1 MFRKKKEDIYKIQ
14 VQPQSLDYSNDLFSE
29 YSDIFQRRISD
40 YRKHYTDIK
49 TKNITDPNELK
60 KKIMKKINQDS
71 ILVEIAFLFPSK
83 IQHTNEYTIDFTK
96 PLYKFD
102 FISNLINNEGG
113 IYSFI
118 IKNNDIDKEAIEKII
133 TENNNDIKNE
143 ILKNENYV
151 SYKTI
156 LKKIYNDIIN
166 EDISDDY
173 IDSIYLFN
181 IKCLLAELL
190 NDIYDLTITHKKI
203 YNVVTDEH
211 GINTNIEVFSNKFI
225 NLYTDKI
232 IIPDKVQYS
241 TNMFKR
247 FISDN
252 LSNNSQYLKNIKEPK
267 FDNYITYIKN
277 TIYDT
282 YIKPKPTK

>member
-1 MFRKKKEDIYKIQ
+1 MFKKLFETKGDAYKIQ
-14 VQPQSLDYSNDLFSE
+14 VKPQSLDYSNDLFSE
-29 YSDIFQRRISD
+29 YSDIFQKRIYD
-40 YRKHYTDIK
+40 YSKHYTDIK
-49 TKNITDPNELK
+49 TNNITDINELK

-83 IQHTNEYTIDFTK
+83 IKHSNEYTIDFTK
-96 PLYKFD
+96 PLYEFN
-102 FISNLINNEGG
+102 FISNLNNNKGG

-118 IKNNDIDKEAIEKII
+118 IKNNDIDKEAIESII

-156 LKKIYNDIIN
+156 LKEIYNNITNDNIN
-166 EDISDDY
+166 DEY
-173 IDSIYLFN
+173 IDNIYLFN

-190 NDIYDLTITHKKI
+190 NDTYDLTITHKKT
-203 YNVVTDEH
+203 YNVITDEH
-211 GINTNIEVFSNKFI
+211 GINTNIEVFYNNFI

-232 IIPDKVQYS
+232 IIPDKAQYS
-241 TNMFKR
+241 TNMFTR

-252 LSNNSQYLKNIKEPK
+252 LSNNSQYLKNRGS
-267 FDNYITYIKN
+267 
-277 TIYDT
+277 
-282 YIKPKPTK
+282 